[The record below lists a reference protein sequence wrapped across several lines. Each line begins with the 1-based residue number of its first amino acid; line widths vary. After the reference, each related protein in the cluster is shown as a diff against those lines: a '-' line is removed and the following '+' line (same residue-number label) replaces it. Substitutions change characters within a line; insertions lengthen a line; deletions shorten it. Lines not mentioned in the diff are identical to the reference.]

1 MSGVKVTKQE
11 DFEVLQE
18 NFEILVSAVSNLRDA
33 VGTLESRI
41 TALEQRPDPELPPVD
56 PDPPVE
62 PPPIEPPGD
71 LTGRKSFLFY
81 DTWNLQN
88 KEIHNPDRGTFEKD
102 EHGHSP
108 EGDGIFSFRAER
120 VNMSTVW
127 TGEKRYDWRYV
138 DGALA
143 RAKKMKARLSLRF
156 MFVNHTALPNPY
168 ASGGQ
173 PEPSIPPHMAADP
186 GRYGLRRCSNNNRF
200 WWVMDW
206 TNNRLLSE
214 LRAFYQAF
222 AERYA
227 DESEQFIIDLECGG
241 PWGEM
246 HGFGYI
252 VREVD
257 GRNEYPGQCGDG
269 ARLFNLAQAQGWLR
283 AQIEPLRENGFDMI
297 MQLTPASSNHHNGMA
312 NNPIMRWI
320 HSTYPEI
327 GYRFDHFGW
336 RKVSQNF
343 TGQLAD
349 VHPQNANGWAQT
361 KRVICEYGGGPI
373 DGSNHRNLETIVRD
387 VAEQRISAI
396 TNNWPFVNGSRNLER
411 FSEVHRRR
419 ITLAAR
425 LSGYRLLP
433 KFDWVRRGH
442 MVELTVLISNLG
454 VAPLWEP
461 SVLEWRVGNHSWKMG
476 DMTGFQPTAEV
487 SVNGDTPSWK
497 NNKPHEMTAVLQD
510 VPAGQLQ
517 VRLVTRSGRFVR
529 FCTGEMPD
537 GDGWYTLG
545 NV

>member
-1 MSGVKVTKQE
+1 M
-11 DFEVLQE
+11 DRDREVVFYDEHKALADE
-18 NFEILVSAVSNLRDA
+18 VAALRER
-33 VGTLESRI
+33 LE
-41 TALEQRPDPELPPVD
+41 ALEQRPEPEPPTEPPTEPEKPPVN
-56 PDPPVE
+56 PDPPAE
-62 PPPIEPPGD
+62 PPPGD
-71 LTGRKSFLFY
+71 LTGSKAFAY
-81 DTWNLQN
+81 HDTWNLQN
-88 KEIHNPDRGTFEKD
+88 AEIHNPDRGTFEKD

-108 EGDGIFSFRAER
+108 EGDGVFSLRAER

-127 TGEKRYDWRYV
+127 TGENRYDWHYV
-138 DGALA
+138 DSALA
-143 RAKKMKARLSLRF
+143 RAKTMKARLSLRF

-168 ASGGQ
+168 RSGGQ
-173 PEPSIPPHMAADP
+173 PEPSVPPHMAADP
-186 GRYGLRRCSNNNRF
+186 ARYGLRRCSNNNRF
-200 WWVMDW
+200 WWVLDW
-206 TNNRLLSE
+206 TNSRLLSE
-214 LRAFYQAF
+214 LRAFYRAF

-227 DESEQFIIDLECGG
+227 GETAHIIMDLECGG

-283 AQIEPLRENGFDMI
+283 AQIEPLRENGFDMVT
-297 MQLTPASSNHHNGMA
+297 QLTPSSSNHHNGMA

-336 RKVSQNF
+336 RKVQQNF
-343 TGQLAD
+343 TGDLAQH
-349 VHPQNANGWAQT
+349 HPQQAQGWART
-361 KRVICEYGGGPI
+361 KRVLCEYGGGPI
-373 DGSNHRNLETIVRD
+373 DGSNHVNLQHIVRD
-387 VAEQRISAI
+387 VVEQRISAI
-396 TNNWPFVNGSRNLER
+396 TNNWPYVGGTRNLER
-411 FSEVHRRR
+411 FTEQHRRR

-433 KFDWVRRGH
+433 KFEWSRKGKQVDISISV
-442 MVELTVLISNLG
+442 SNLG

-461 SVLEWRVGNHSWKMG
+461 STLEWRVGNSSWKLG
-476 DMTGFQPTAEV
+476 SMTGLQPTAEV
-487 SVNGDTPSWK
+487 SATTDAATWRND
-497 NNKPHEMTAVLQD
+497 KPHNVKLTLQD

-529 FCTGEMPD
+529 FCTAEMPNAQ
-537 GDGWYTLG
+537 GWYTLG